1 MHCGRHPY
9 SRHTLRLQEPM
20 KQRRA
25 EKYRKSFV
33 RTPIP
38 PARPRR
44 RRRIRSGKARNVT
57 IPLEQSGI
65 AFRVSRETRSRSQ
78 HHTSCRAH
86 GAWSVC
92 RCTTGERIGVLL
104 ESGSLLPHVR
114 APQVCPGDSHTETL
128 SLTYAVSLRESLHTG
143 LAESRHRTSC
153 TRRWAVSSP
162 LSSGTTSPRSSNS
175 VPLSG
180 SVFTCRR
187 RTSPAPG
194 HGGGR
199 KPTPE

>member
-9 SRHTLRLQEPM
+9 SRHTLRVQEPM

-44 RRRIRSGKARNVT
+44 RRRLRSGEARNVT

-104 ESGSLLPHVR
+104 EGGSLLPHVCSLR
-114 APQVCPGDSHTETL
+114 FAPGIPIQRH

-153 TRRWAVSSP
+153 RRRWAVSSSP
-162 LSSGTTSPRSSNS
+162 LSSGTTSPHSSNS

>member
-1 MHCGRHPY
+1 MYALPFHPRGRGVVDASDQERPVTSPFRWN
-9 SRHTLRLQEPM
+9 SRALHSVFHV
-20 KQRRA
+20 KQDPA
-25 EKYRKSFV
+25 HSI
-33 RTPIP
+33 TPVAGP
-38 PARPRR
+38 TGPGQYAVAPRER
-44 RRRIRSGKARNVT
+44 G
-57 IPLEQSGI
+57 
-65 AFRVSRETRSRSQ
+65 
-78 HHTSCRAH
+78 
-86 GAWSVC
+86 SVC
-92 RCTTGERIGVLL
+92 SWRVEA
-104 ESGSLLPHVR
+104 SSLMFAL
-114 APQVCPGDSHTETL
+114 PQVCPGDSHTETL